1 MAEEFRLLKSEVLPL
16 TRALAEEW
24 RDLTPSPT
32 ERELNPHRMKH
43 LREKAD
49 ASHLVTFHW
58 AKALFDGKPVRVNG
72 QHSAN
77 VLCEL
82 DGNFPAN
89 LMAHIDE
96 YQVDTIDGLA
106 MLFRQFDDR
115 TSGRSPSDVAGA
127 YQNLYPVLRDVKKP
141 VGKLG
146 IQGVVWYRRHVLGDP
161 GVPSGDDR
169 YKLFNVVPLQQFL
182 LWLNEILGIKTPEL
196 KREPV
201 IAAVYATFIAN
212 EREARPFWET
222 VARGGTDYDEDEPTT
237 VLDTWLKEAKE
248 DPSAEKIKPAKYY
261 QACIYA
267 WNASREHKQIKAI
280 KVDTKKTMLTPHA
293 D

>member
-1 MAEEFRLLKSEVLPL
+1 MA
-16 TRALAEEW
+16 W

-49 ASHLVTFHW
+49 AQQLVTFHW

-72 QHSAN
+72 QHSATM
-77 VLCEL
+77 LCEL

-96 YQVDTIDGLA
+96 YQVETIDGLA

-127 YQNLYPVLRDVKKP
+127 YQNLYPALRDVKKP

-146 IQGVVWYRRHVLGDP
+146 IQGVVWYRRHVIADP

-169 YKLFNVVPLQQFL
+169 YKLFNVVDLQHFL
-182 LWLNEILGIKTPEL
+182 VWLNGVLDLKTPEL

-201 IAAVYATFIAN
+201 IAAIYATFIAN

-222 VARGGTDYDEDEPTT
+222 VARGGTDFDEDDPTT
-237 VLDTWLKEAKE
+237 VLDTWLKETKE
-248 DPSAEKIKPAKYY
+248 ERGAEKIPPGKFF

-267 WNASREHKQIKAI
+267 WNAAREHKPIKAI
-280 KVDTKKTMLTPHA
+280 KVDTKKAWLQPHA